1 MIKYIIFHLYEMVYP
16 ACYVLKLSNTVMS
29 NDQHVSLL
37 SPVMPMVDRHSKGE
51 DALAMLI
58 GTFILSFAMILL
70 QQAGIMTGGTAGL
83 SLLLHYITE
92 LKFGILFFLINIPF
106 YYFAYKK
113 MGIALVV
120 KTFIAVALLA
130 VFTEIIPHFFH
141 LSQVNP
147 LYAAI
152 FANVL
157 MGVSFLILFRH
168 RSSLGG
174 INLLAL
180 YLQQHFNISAGKVQM
195 GIDIAIL
202 LISLF
207 FVEWK
212 LILISI
218 LGAVILNSIIL
229 LNHKNSRYIA

>member
-1 MIKYIIFHLYEMVYP
+1 M
-16 ACYVLKLSNTVMS
+16 NTEQ
-29 NDQHVSLL
+29 NVSLV
-37 SPVMPMVDRHSKGE
+37 SPVMPVIDQHSKIE

-58 GTFILSFAMILL
+58 GTFILSFAMTLL

-83 SLLLHYITE
+83 SLLLHYITDI
-92 LKFGILFFLINIPF
+92 KFGVLFLLINIPF

-130 VFTEIIPHFFH
+130 GFTEMIPQFFH
-141 LSQVNP
+141 LSDVNP
-147 LYAAI
+147 IYATI

-180 YLQQHFNISAGKVQM
+180 YLQERFNIAAGKVQL
-195 GIDIAIL
+195 GIDLIIL
-202 LISLF
+202 LASLL
-207 FVEWK
+207 FVDWK

-218 LGAVILNSIIL
+218 LGVIILNSIVL
-229 LNHKNSRYIA
+229 LNHKTTRYVA

>member
-1 MIKYIIFHLYEMVYP
+1 MPYLSVKDVSPL
-16 ACYVLKLSNTVMS
+16 AVLLLSCTIMNTEQ
-29 NDQHVSLL
+29 NVSLV
-37 SPVMPMVDRHSKGE
+37 SPVMPVIDQHSKIE

-58 GTFILSFAMILL
+58 GTFILSFAMTLL

-83 SLLLHYITE
+83 SLLLHYITDI
-92 LKFGILFFLINIPF
+92 KFGVLFFLINIPF

-130 VFTEIIPHFFH
+130 GFTEIIPQFFH
-141 LSQVNP
+141 LSDVNP
-147 LYAAI
+147 IYATI

-180 YLQQHFNISAGKVQM
+180 YLQERFNIAAGKVQL
-195 GIDIAIL
+195 GIDLIIL
-202 LISLF
+202 LASLF
-207 FVEWK
+207 FVDWK

-218 LGAVILNSIIL
+218 LGVIILNSIVL
-229 LNHKNSRYIA
+229 LNHKTTRYVA

>member
-1 MIKYIIFHLYEMVYP
+1 MPHLSLKDVSP
-16 ACYVLKLSNTVMS
+16 CVVL
-29 NDQHVSLL
+29 LL
-37 SPVMPMVDRHSKGE
+37 SFSRMNTEQNISLVNAVTPVIEQHSKIE

-70 QQAGIMTGGTAGL
+70 KQAGIMTGGTAGL
-83 SLLLHYITE
+83 SLLIHYITDVQ
-92 LKFGILFFLINIPF
+92 FGILFFLINIPF

-113 MGIALVV
+113 MGLALVV

-130 VFTEIIPHFFH
+130 GFTEIIPHFVQ
-141 LSQVNP
+141 LSTVHP
-147 LYAAI
+147 IYATV

-174 INLLAL
+174 INLLVL
-180 YLQQHFNISAGKVQM
+180 YLQERFQLPAGKVQM
-195 GIDIAIL
+195 GIDVAIL
-202 LISLF
+202 LTSLF
-207 FVEWK
+207 FVEWH

-218 LGAVILNSIIL
+218 LGVVILNSIIL
-229 LNHKNSRYIA
+229 LNHKTTRYVA